1 VNSFFIISI
10 LIPNPLSLIPNLH
23 SLRYEHAYVLAVL
36 QQFAHGGGT
45 DAGKF
50 RLGEEQDSFYA
61 GQFAVDVGNGFL
73 VFEIFHGAYAAY
85 YQTGIYLPGKVDSQ
99 AVIGLHND
107 ARLVPVVVSYHLFAL
122 FQGEIRILIFID
134 ADAYD
139 DFVYKSQCTAHY
151 RRVSDSKRVE
161 CSRKDSSSHDAKS

>member
-1 VNSFFIISI
+1 MANSAICSLRRASLFGFCACAVTAHIHIIIVNSFFIISI

-50 RLGEEQDSFYA
+50 RLGEEQDGFYA

-73 VFEIFHGAYAAY
+73 VFEILHGAYAAY
-85 YQTGIYLPGKVDSQ
+85 YQTGIYLPGKSIVRQS
-99 AVIGLHND
+99 
-107 ARLVPVVVSYHLFAL
+107 
-122 FQGEIRILIFID
+122 
-134 ADAYD
+134 
-139 DFVYKSQCTAHY
+139 
-151 RRVSDSKRVE
+151 
-161 CSRKDSSSHDAKS
+161 

>member
-1 VNSFFIISI
+1 MANSAICSLRRASLFGFCACAVTAHIHIIIVNSFFIISI
-10 LIPNPLSLIPNLH
+10 LIPNPLSLIPNPLSLIPNLH

-50 RLGEEQDSFYA
+50 RLGEEQDGFYA

-73 VFEIFHGAYAAY
+73 VFEILHGAYAAY

-99 AVIGLHND
+99 AVIGLHMM
-107 ARLVPVVVSYHLFAL
+107 RGSF
-122 FQGEIRILIFID
+122 R
-134 ADAYD
+134 
-139 DFVYKSQCTAHY
+139 
-151 RRVSDSKRVE
+151 
-161 CSRKDSSSHDAKS
+161 

>member
-1 VNSFFIISI
+1 MRDVSQSMQVWI
-10 LIPNPLSLIPNLH
+10 
-23 SLRYEHAYVLAVL
+23 
-36 QQFAHGGGT
+36 
-45 DAGKF
+45 
-50 RLGEEQDSFYA
+50 YA

-73 VFEIFHGAYAAY
+73 VFEILHGAYAAY

-161 CSRKDSSSHDAKS
+161 CSRKDSSSHDAKSSSITKLLIIKFCRSMVFLPM